1 MAPAASAARPS
12 ITVKAQA
19 SEATPTAPSRNASDD
34 EILGLTS
41 PTLPRRTRNSRNG
54 QETGTVEEK
63 DVTDHGRSETHEA
76 SDLGLAR
83 EPRDSR
89 DPDDEEVARVG
100 GRGAELGDEI
110 SEDARAALDA
120 NPELE
125 QAWEDASAYRESFA
139 TPEEAREATALVA
152 DLNRLDT
159 LFHSRRPEDHGELAR
174 SLASLDP
181 AAFASLAEAM
191 GRVSAELR
199 RANGSGAATPRAT
212 PELTAGATQ
221 PAATEAPSPERERS
235 AAAAQPTPTAA
246 QAEFFQAANAAA
258 VEGVLQAIESQVE
271 RLLPEGISKSARN
284 RVVGE
289 IYRELDGT
297 LRANR
302 QLTQQMREAFRGG
315 ALDPEHQRAIVSMIT
330 GRARQALP
338 GVAKRVLNEWTTTLL
353 AANHERR
360 MRQRTAEKRVDIA
373 GSGGN
378 GNDGRRTSAPREVD
392 YARMSDADI
401 LNL

>member
-1 MAPAASAARPS
+1 
-12 ITVKAQA
+12 VKAQA
-19 SEATPTAPSRNASDD
+19 SEAPATAPSRSASDD
-34 EILGLTS
+34 EILGLAAT
-41 PTLPRRTRNSRNG
+41 TLPRRTRNARNG
-54 QETGTVEEK
+54 KESGTVEGK
-63 DVTDHGRSETHEA
+63 NVVDHDGPETNEA
-76 SDLGLAR
+76 PDLRLAR
-83 EPRDSR
+83 EPGYSR
-89 DPDDEEVARVG
+89 DPDDEEVARLG
-100 GRGAELGDEI
+100 GRETEPGDEI

-125 QAWEDASAYRESFA
+125 RAWEDASAYRESFA
-139 TPEEAREATALVA
+139 TPEEARDATALVA

-159 LFHSRRPEDHGELAR
+159 LFHSRTPENHVELAR

-181 AAFASLAEAM
+181 AAFASLTEAM

-199 RANGSGAATPRAT
+199 RESGSGAATPKA
-212 PELTAGATQ
+212 PAELTGVATQ
-221 PAATEAPSPERERS
+221 PAATQAPNAERER
-235 AAAAQPTPTAA
+235 AATTQLTPTAA

-360 MRQRTAEKRVDIA
+360 TRQRTAEKRVDIA

-378 GNDGRRTSAPREVD
+378 GNDGRRTAAPREVD